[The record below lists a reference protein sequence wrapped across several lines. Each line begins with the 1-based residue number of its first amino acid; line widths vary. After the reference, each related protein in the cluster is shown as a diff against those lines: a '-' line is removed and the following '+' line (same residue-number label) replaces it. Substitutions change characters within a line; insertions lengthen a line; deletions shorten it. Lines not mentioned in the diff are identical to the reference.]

1 LHKKQVASALDQTLE
16 FLVLP
21 HDLLQHAEK
30 DVTGRRRMLQ
40 EEEGCY
46 RKKKDVTGRSKMLQV
61 LCPDDSLTGLA
72 GTFHCELALGSED
85 VVNL

>member
-1 LHKKQVASALDQTLE
+1 LHKEQVASAPDQTLE

-30 DVTGRRRMLQ
+30 DVSGRRRMLQ

-46 RKKKDVTGRSKMLQV
+46 RKKQDVTGTL
-61 LCPDDSLTGLA
+61 PG
-72 GTFHCELALGSED
+72 
-85 VVNL
+85 